1 MSEAG
6 NNSDGNTVSTGSQQI
21 PRITLHAF
29 MDRAAD
35 RESLATACRDRRMIR
50 VTHEIH
56 EGSVANA
63 AEFYSEQPTPNLL
76 IVDVPREREQ
86 AFAYLQTL
94 AEACDPGT
102 QVVVVGTLNDV
113 GVYRDFMRQGV
124 SEYLVS
130 PVSAVQLIETIANIY
145 ANPGTQPVGKVHCFT
160 GVSGGVGS
168 STIAH
173 NVAWHLAETLNESTV
188 VLDLDLP
195 FGTLG
200 LNFNHD
206 GGKGITEALLEPDRL
221 DDVLLERL
229 LYKATDKLSLFTAP
243 ATLDSGFDPAPKA
256 LEKVLDVV
264 KSNFAHIFIDLP
276 HTWSNWARGVLMTS
290 DEIVLSL
297 LPDLASLRNAKNLK
311 DYLVA
316 QRPNDIAPR
325 LVLNM
330 MEAPKRPE
338 IPIKEIADTLG
349 SNPACILS
357 YDNLLFGT
365 AANNGQM
372 VSEVDA
378 KNKNS
383 LALLDLASVLA
394 RRSASLPG
402 SAKDTSPL
410 APLLALL
417 KGLKA

>member
-6 NNSDGNTVSTGSQQI
+6 NNPGSDNVTTGSQPI

-29 MDRAAD
+29 MNRAAD
-35 RESLATACRDRRMIR
+35 RESLAGACRDRRMIR
-50 VTHEIH
+50 VTSEIH
-56 EGSVANA
+56 EGSVATA
-63 AEFYSEQPTPNLL
+63 SEFYSDQPTPNLL
-76 IVDVPREREQ
+76 IVDVPQERAQ

-113 GVYRDFMRQGV
+113 SVYRDFMRQGI

-130 PVSAVQLIETIANIY
+130 PVSAVQFIETIANIY
-145 ANPGTQPVGKVHCFT
+145 ANPGAQPLGKVHCFT

-173 NVAWHLAETLNESTV
+173 NVAWHMAETLRESTV
-188 VLDLDLP
+188 ILDLDLP

-200 LNFNHD
+200 LNFNYE

-229 LYKATDKLSLFTAP
+229 LYKATDKLHLFTSP

-264 KSNFAHIFIDLP
+264 KANFAHIIIDLP
-276 HTWSNWARGVLMTS
+276 HTWSNWARGVLMAS

-297 LPDLASLRNAKNLK
+297 LPDLASLRNGKSLY
-311 DYLVA
+311 DHLTG
-316 QRPNDIAPR
+316 QRPNDVAPR

-338 IPIKEIADTLG
+338 IPIKEIAEAVG

-357 YDNLLFGT
+357 YDNHLFGT

-372 VSEVDA
+372 ASEVDA

-383 LALLDLASVLA
+383 LALLDLASILV
-394 RRSASLPG
+394 RRGASLSG
-402 SAKDTSPL
+402 STKDTSLL

>member
-1 MSEAG
+1 MSDQGSTPKTE
-6 NNSDGNTVSTGSQQI
+6 TVSTGGQPI

-29 MDRAAD
+29 MDAAAD
-35 RESLATACRDRRMIR
+35 RASLAEACRDRRMAR
-50 VTHEIH
+50 VTNEIH
-56 EGSVANA
+56 EGSVASA
-63 AEFYSEQPTPNLL
+63 SEYYTDQPTPNLL
-76 IVDVPREREQ
+76 IVDVPQDRER
-86 AFAYLQTL
+86 AFAHLQSL

-113 GVYRDFMRQGV
+113 GAYREFMRQGI

-130 PVSAVQLIETIANIY
+130 PVSAVQFIETIANIY
-145 ANPGTQPVGKVHCFT
+145 SNPAAQPLGKVHCVT
-160 GVSGGVGS
+160 GVNGGVGA

-173 NVAWHLAETLNESTV
+173 NLAWHLAESLHESTV

-200 LNFNHD
+200 LDFNYE

-229 LYKATDKLSLFTAP
+229 LYKATDKLALFTSP
-243 ATLDSGFDPAPKA
+243 CTLDSGFDPAPKA
-256 LEKVLDVV
+256 LEKILDVV
-264 KSNFAHIFIDLP
+264 KANFAHIVIDLP
-276 HTWSNWARGVLMTS
+276 HTWSAWARGVLMSS
-290 DEIVLSL
+290 DEIVLVL
-297 LPDLASLRNAKNLK
+297 APDLASLRNGTALY

-316 QRPNDIAPR
+316 QRPNDSKPR
-325 LVLNM
+325 LVVNM
-330 MEAPKRPE
+330 TEAPKRPE
-338 IPIKEIADTLG
+338 IPMKELIDAVG
-349 SNPACILS
+349 AAPACILT

-372 VSEVDA
+372 VSELDP

-383 LALLDLASVLA
+383 LALLDLASQVA
-394 RRSASLPG
+394 RRRATVTAG
-402 SAKDTSPL
+402 AKDKSPL

-417 KGLKA
+417 KGRKA